1 MLLTE
6 YTFSALEHP
15 NLIINVLFQKSVSN
29 NNITCQGLEE
39 CQKNRVGIR
48 EILIMDQT
56 RTLTHVP

>member
-29 NNITCQGLEE
+29 SNITCQGLEE
-39 CQKNRVGIR
+39 CQKNCV
-48 EILIMDQT
+48 D
-56 RTLTHVP
+56 LTGSEKY

>member
-29 NNITCQGLEE
+29 SNITCQGLEE
-39 CQKNRVGIR
+39 YPKNCVDVTGS
-48 EILIMDQT
+48 EKY
-56 RTLTHVP
+56 

>member
-15 NLIINVLFQKSVSN
+15 NLIINVLFQKSVSIN

-39 CQKNRVGIR
+39 CQKNRVDVTGS
-48 EILIMDQT
+48 EKY
-56 RTLTHVP
+56 

>member
-29 NNITCQGLEE
+29 SNSLEE
-39 CQKNRVGIR
+39 CQKNCVDVTGS
-48 EILIMDQT
+48 EKY
-56 RTLTHVP
+56 

>member
-29 NNITCQGLEE
+29 SNITCQGLEE
-39 CQKNRVGIR
+39 CQKNRVDVTGS
-48 EILIMDQT
+48 EKYQLWT
-56 RTLTHVP
+56 RPGL